1 MQRSHSDRDFSE
13 YNAAQAERAVRPLA
27 QRAVALAHSD
37 AAEELPGGNEPTSGN
52 DPTAGRDRPVAVEL
66 GCGRGIEARFLA
78 ENGFTV
84 HVYDV
89 DPSVSGALEE
99 LAAEL
104 PVHAEILDLSQLRE
118 LPGADLIL
126 ACASLPFLPRGSFD
140 TLWDVMRAG
149 LRARGI
155 LAVDLFG
162 ERDDWAGT
170 DGTFLTRPE
179 VEALLDGLEV
189 LELVEEERDGRSFSG
204 PKHWHTYRVLAR
216 RP

>member
-1 MQRSHSDRDFSE
+1 MQRRSTDRDFSQ

-27 QRAVALAHSD
+27 QRAVALASD
-37 AAEELPGGNEPTSGN
+37 AAATERQCGDEPAAENGS
-52 DPTAGRDRPVAVEL
+52 AAVRERPVAVDL

-78 ENGFTV
+78 ENGLTV
-84 HVYDV
+84 HAYDV
-89 DPSVSGALEE
+89 DPSVRGALDE

-104 PVHAEILDLSQLRE
+104 PVLPRILDLSQLRE

-126 ACASLPFLPRGSFD
+126 ACASLPFVPRDSFD
-140 TLWDVMRAG
+140 GLWEAMRTA
-149 LRARGI
+149 LRPRGI

-162 ERDDWAGT
+162 QRDDWAGT
-170 DGTFLTRPE
+170 DGTYLSRQE

-189 LELVEEERDGRSFSG
+189 LELAEEERDGRSFSG
-204 PKHWHTYRVLAR
+204 PKHWHTFRVLAR

>member
-1 MQRSHSDRDFSE
+1 MQSRSTDRDFSG

-27 QRAVALAHSD
+27 VTAVDVARRS
-37 AAEELPGGNEPTSGN
+37 AEGPLHATIEPGT
-52 DPTAGRDRPVAVEL
+52 AVEL

-84 HVYDV
+84 HAYDV
-89 DPSVSGALEE
+89 DPSVSGALAE

-104 PVHAEILDLSQLRE
+104 PVRSAIVDLAEIRT

-126 ACASLPFLPRGSFD
+126 SCAALPFVPRASFD
-140 TLWDVMRAG
+140 GLWHAAVQA
-149 LRARGI
+149 LRPQGI

-170 DGTFLTRPE
+170 DGTYLTRAE
-179 VEALLDGLEV
+179 VGTMLDGFEV
-189 LELVEEERDGRSFSG
+189 IELIEEERDGRSFSG

-216 RP
+216 RR

>member
-1 MQRSHSDRDFSE
+1 MQRSSIDRDFSG
-13 YNAAQAERAVRPLA
+13 YNAAQAERPVRPLA
-27 QRAVALAHSD
+27 LRAAAL
-37 AAEELPGGNEPTSGN
+37 LRGNEVEERAPGN
-52 DPTAGRDRPVAVEL
+52 ELDAGDARPVAVDL

-84 HVYDV
+84 HAYDV
-89 DPSVSGALEE
+89 DPSVSEALEE

-104 PVHAEILDLSQLRE
+104 PVHAEIVDLSQLRE

-126 ACASLPFLPRGSFD
+126 ACASLPFLPRRSFAG
-140 TLWDVMRAG
+140 LWDAVRTA
-149 LRARGI
+149 LRPQGN

-162 ERDDWAGT
+162 VRDDWAGT
-170 DGTFLTRPE
+170 DGTFLSRQE